1 MFAEFHQTAQAIFQ
15 TAQKEKRLTYNPTD
29 EQLRALALEEPDII
43 RTKYDNLVVQ
53 SEPMSRAAKKTKN
66 NIDNNFGDEERQLLK
81 QAQERLAREQ
91 LVSIDVSVGDGSDGI
106 TARLVL
112 PKQFAHVAYAG
123 LKLFKPAK
131 TDDPTYQVFMFFDEQ
146 YEANKSKVLPQKD
159 ITIRS
164 AHTPEGKMV
173 KFVRNSNYFGEWK
186 KGVFAGEDW
195 RVKQGG
201 NAIFLHAG
209 CRKDTLEASHGPY
222 LTNYSLFVALSANG
236 KTSTTCKVLARKGRE
251 RSWLIQDDGGT
262 LTRDGRFLGFEP
274 GGLFIK
280 TDAINPGEQIEA
292 YYSCLKRGTFMEN
305 VYVEKDGTLDF
316 YNMEMTSNGRAVVE
330 RRDFMHAGNDIN
342 APRVDNL
349 FIITRGNIIPAI
361 AKLTHEQ
368 AAAFMVLGQSM
379 ESSAGDPTQAGTIKY
394 EFFYDPFIAG
404 NCAEHANLF
413 YDLLKSNSHINC
425 FLLNTGW
432 VGEGAHFRDINL
444 ADTMG
449 ILDSVFRGG
458 LEDWM
463 ISEGTD
469 LFVPRSVRA
478 VDSIL
483 MHPAKLY
490 PHADFE
496 QKQKS
501 LDKYRAEWMD
511 RYPGLHPKIKAVF
524 QK

>member
-1 MFAEFHQTAQAIFQ
+1 MFAEFHQAAKAIFES
-15 TAQKEKRLTYNPTD
+15 ALKEKRLIYNPD
-29 EQLRALALEEPDII
+29 NDQLRSLSLEEPDVF

-53 SEPMSRAAKKTKN
+53 SEPMSRAAAKTKN
-66 NIDNNFGDEERQLLK
+66 NIDTPFGDEERKLIK

-91 LVSIDVSVGDGSDGI
+91 LVSIDVIVGDGAEGI

-123 LKLFKPAK
+123 QKLFKPTK
-131 TDDPTYQVFMFFDEQ
+131 TDDPTYQVFMFFDEEF
-146 YEANKSKVLPQKD
+146 EANRSKLLPQKS
-159 ITIRS
+159 ITIRT
-164 AHTPEGKMV
+164 AHEAGGKMV

-195 RVKQGG
+195 RVKQSG

-222 LTNYSLFVALSANG
+222 VTNYSLFVALSANG

-280 TDAINPGEQIEA
+280 TDALNPGEQIEA

-305 VYVEKDGTLDF
+305 VYVESDGTFDF

-330 RRDFMHAGNDIN
+330 RRDFMHASNDIN
-342 APRVDNL
+342 AERVDNL
-349 FIITRGNIIPAI
+349 FIITRGSIIPAI
-361 AKLTHEQ
+361 ARLTHEQ

-379 ESSAGDPTQAGTIKY
+379 ESSAGDPTQAGQIKY

-404 NCAEHANLF
+404 NCTEHANLF
-413 YDLLKSNSHINC
+413 YDILKTNSHINC

-432 VGEGAHFRDINL
+432 VGEGEHFRDINL

-449 ILDSVFRGG
+449 ILDSVLRGG

-463 ISEGTD
+463 ISEGTG
-469 LFVPRSVRA
+469 LPVPRSVRA

-483 MHPAKLY
+483 FHPAKLY
-490 PHADFE
+490 LHHDFE
-496 QKQKS
+496 EKQKS
-501 LDKYRAEWMD
+501 LVKYRAECID
-511 RYPGLHPKIKAVF
+511 KFPGLHPKIKAVF

>member
-1 MFAEFHQTAQAIFQ
+1 MFAEFHQTAKAIFQ
-15 TAQKEKRLTYNPTD
+15 SAQKEKRLIYNPND
-29 EQLRALALEEPDII
+29 EQLRAMALEEPEII
-43 RTKYDNLVVQ
+43 RTKYDNLAVQ
-53 SEPMSRAAKKTKN
+53 SEPMSRAAAKTKN
-66 NIDNNFGDEERQLLK
+66 NIDTKFGDEERQLLK

-91 LVSIDVSVGDGSDGI
+91 LVSIDVVVGDGSEGI

-131 TDDPTYQVFMFFDEQ
+131 TDDPTYQVFMFFDEG

-159 ITIRS
+159 ITIRTS
-164 AHTPEGKMV
+164 HAPDGKMV

-195 RVKQGG
+195 RVKQSG

-209 CRKDTLEASHGPY
+209 CRKDTLETSHGPY
-222 LTNYSLFVALSANG
+222 LTSYSLFVALSANG

-262 LTRDGRFLGFEP
+262 LTRDGQFLGFEP

-280 TDAINPGEQIEA
+280 TDAINPGEQVEA

-305 VYVEKDGTLDF
+305 VYVEPDGTLDF

-330 RRDFMHAGNDIN
+330 RRDFMHASNDVN
-342 APRVDNL
+342 ARRVDNL
-349 FIITRGNIIPAI
+349 FIITRGSIIPAI

-379 ESSAGDPTQAGTIKY
+379 ESSAGDPTQAGKIKY

-404 NCAEHANLF
+404 NCSEHANLF
-413 YDLLKSNSHINC
+413 YDILKNNSHVNC
-425 FLLNTGW
+425 YLLNTGW
-432 VGEGAHFRDINL
+432 VGEGEHFRDINL

-449 ILDSVFRGG
+449 ILDSVLRGG

-463 ISEGTD
+463 ESEGTG
-469 LFVPRSVRA
+469 LTVPRSVRA

-483 MHPAKLY
+483 LHPAKLY
-490 PHADFE
+490 LHAEFE
-496 QKQKS
+496 KQQQA
-501 LDKYRAEWMD
+501 LDKQRAEFLD
-511 RYPGLHPKIKAVF
+511 RYPGLNPKIKAVF

>member
-1 MFAEFHQTAQAIFQ
+1 MFAEFHQTAKTIFQ
-15 TAQKEKRLTYNPTD
+15 SAQKEKRLIYNPTD
-29 EQLRALALEEPDII
+29 ERLRALALEESEII
-43 RTKYDNLVVQ
+43 RTKYDNLAVQ
-53 SEPMSRAAKKTKN
+53 SEPMSRAAKMTKN
-66 NIDNNFGDEERQLLK
+66 NIDNTFGDEERKLLK
-81 QAQERLAREQ
+81 QAQESLAREQ
-91 LVSIDVSVGDGSDGI
+91 LVSIDVIVGDGTEGI

-123 LKLFKPAK
+123 LKLFKATK

-146 YEANKSKVLPQKD
+146 YEANKSKVLPQKS
-159 ITIRS
+159 ITIRT
-164 AHTPEGKMV
+164 AHAPGGKMV

-195 RVKQGG
+195 RVKQSG

-222 LTNYSLFVALSANG
+222 LSTYSLFVALSANG
-236 KTSTTCKVLARKGRE
+236 KTSTTCKVLARKGKE

-292 YYSCLKRGTFMEN
+292 YYACLKRGTFMEN
-305 VYVEKDGTLDF
+305 VYVEPDGTLDF

-342 APRVDNL
+342 AERVDNL
-349 FIITRGNIIPAI
+349 FIITRGSIIPAI
-361 AKLTHEQ
+361 AKLSHEQ

-404 NCAEHANLF
+404 NCTEHANLF
-413 YDLLKSNSHINC
+413 YDLLKNNSHINC
-425 FLLNTGW
+425 YLLNTGW
-432 VGEGAHFRDINL
+432 VGEGQHFRDINL

-449 ILDSVFRGG
+449 ILDSVLRGG

-463 ISEGTD
+463 ISDGTG
-469 LFVPRSVRA
+469 LTVPRSVRA

-483 MHPAKLY
+483 FHPAKLY
-490 PHADFE
+490 LHHDFE
-496 QKQKS
+496 EKQKA
-501 LDKYRAEWMD
+501 LDKQRAEFLD
-511 RYPGLHPKIKAVF
+511 RYPGLHPKVRAVF